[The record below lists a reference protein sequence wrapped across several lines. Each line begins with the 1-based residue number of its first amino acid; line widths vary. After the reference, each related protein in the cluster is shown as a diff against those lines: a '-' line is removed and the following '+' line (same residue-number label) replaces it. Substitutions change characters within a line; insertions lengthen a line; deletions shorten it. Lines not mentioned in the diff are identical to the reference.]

1 MDSIQEQ
8 ALKLHKE
15 LVGKIEVVGKVELNT
30 PDDLSLVYTP
40 GVAEPCKV
48 IAENP
53 DAAYD
58 YTGRGNMVAVVSDG
72 TAVLGLGDIGPLAAL
87 PVMEGKCVLFKKF
100 GGVNAF
106 PICLNT
112 KDVDEIVRVI
122 KALEPNFG
130 GINLEDISAPR
141 CFEIEA
147 RLKKE
152 TNIPIFHDDQHGTAI
167 VVLAALINALRV
179 VNKKIDEIK
188 LVLNGAGSA
197 GIAITKL
204 LLQAGL
210 KNSIMVDRAG
220 MLCTG
225 ERWMN
230 SAQEEMAELTNHTK
244 LKGSLADALMGADV
258 FIGVSAPGVLNGK
271 MVTTMNSGAVIFAM
285 ANPTPEI
292 FPEEALA
299 AGAAVVG
306 TGRSDYPNQVN
317 NVLVFPGMFRGAL
330 DVRAK
335 DITEEMKLV
344 AAYAIAGIIT
354 DEELNAEYIIPGV
367 FDSRVAPKV
376 AAAVAQA
383 AINSGI
389 ARIYPNRKTPTST
402 SGSDT
407 PYSASVGVESPTE
420 DSMFNLS

>member
-1 MDSIQEQ
+1 MSSIQER

-15 LVGKIEVVGKVELNT
+15 LVGKIEIVSKGELNT
-30 PDDLSLVYTP
+30 PDDLGLLYTP

-48 IAENP
+48 IAKNL
-53 DAAYD
+53 DAAFE

-72 TAVLGLGDIGPLAAL
+72 TAVLGLGDIGPLAAM

-100 GGVNAF
+100 GGINAF

-112 KDVDEIVRVI
+112 KNVEEIIQTV
-122 KALEPNFG
+122 KALEPSFG

-147 RLKKE
+147 RLRKE
-152 TNIPIFHDDQHGTAI
+152 MSIPVFHDDQHGTAI
-167 VVLAALINALRV
+167 VVLAALLNGLRV
-179 VNKKIDEIK
+179 VNKKLDEVK

-210 KNSIMVDRAG
+210 KNAILVDRAG

-225 ERWMN
+225 EPWMN
-230 SAQEEMAELTNHTK
+230 PAQVVMAERTNHSK
-244 LKGSLADALMGADV
+244 LKGSLADALVGADV
-258 FIGVSAPGVLNGK
+258 FIGVSAPGVLTGK
-271 MVTTMNSGAVIFAM
+271 MVATMNTGAVVFAM

-292 FPEEALA
+292 MPEEALA
-299 AGAAVVG
+299 AGAVVVG

-317 NVLVFPGMFRGAL
+317 NVLIFPGMFRGAL

-335 DITEEMKLV
+335 DIIEEMKL
-344 AAYAIAGIIT
+344 AAAFALAGIIT
-354 DEELNAEYIIPGV
+354 DEELNAEYIIAGA
-367 FDSRVAPKV
+367 FDPRVAPTV

-383 AINSGI
+383 AVKAGV
-389 ARIYPNRKTPTST
+389 ARINVDPKEIYKKTSLL
-402 SGSDT
+402 
-407 PYSASVGVESPTE
+407 ASR
-420 DSMFNLS
+420 